1 MGRAIA
7 PQYVVLRSRSFTVAF
22 ARESA
27 TVDTWTRIGNE
38 KVALLTRSAELP
50 RAGSQPQA
58 SGERSRALIF
68 FADFADIHIH

>member
-22 ARESA
+22 TSESA
-27 TVDTWTRIGNE
+27 TVDTGLGNE